1 MQCLQTATEGIEVL
15 LRARMGA
22 DLANVRMNERSQ
34 VQNSLI
40 SSVLDGGPATEG
52 RWETERGRLSLLY
65 IIGLHLYSISGIKHP
80 GSASRLIS
88 GCQGEVESER
98 GVVAC

>member
-22 DLANVRMNERSQ
+22 NLANVRMNERSQ

-40 SSVLDGGPATEG
+40 SSVLDGDPATER

-65 IIGLHLYSISGIKHP
+65 IVGLHLY
-80 GSASRLIS
+80 
-88 GCQGEVESER
+88 
-98 GVVAC
+98 